1 MGNLSDFCKG
11 KSNCMNFDDKNNQ
24 LTCGDDEIY
33 NYFNSIVRNDDTEE
47 DQEMY
52 IDEESNGGNSVDREA
67 LMNFDEKLLAIGE
80 FVDDSL
86 LDDVIKTHIYES
98 ELILQKFKNHPRFN
112 KNWFGFTIAKPLV
125 ALNFDLSFYKGQW
138 SLDLKRTGYGISIKS
153 DGSKY
158 QGTWFNDNINGVG
171 RFTNIN
177 GNYYE
182 GNILNQILNNK

>member
-67 LMNFDEKLLAIGE
+67 LMKNK
-80 FVDDSL
+80 
-86 LDDVIKTHIYES
+86 IKTEKIIE
-98 ELILQKFKNHPRFN
+98 KFKNHPRFN